1 METKGDALGP
11 ANSDLYFKNT
21 IPTCPKNVGVEPG
34 GVKLVGPQ
42 KEMRMMLRRKKLII
56 LTEHRERGSHMPGRA
71 IGEAP
76 GESGGREEQR
86 ES

>member
-1 METKGDALGP
+1 M
-11 ANSDLYFKNT
+11 
-21 IPTCPKNVGVEPG
+21 GVEPG

-56 LTEHRERGSHMPGRA
+56 VTEHRERGSQMPCRA
-71 IGEAP
+71 MGAAP
-76 GESGGREEQR
+76 GESRGREEQG

>member
-1 METKGDALGP
+1 M
-11 ANSDLYFKNT
+11 
-21 IPTCPKNVGVEPG
+21 
-34 GVKLVGPQ
+34 GPQ